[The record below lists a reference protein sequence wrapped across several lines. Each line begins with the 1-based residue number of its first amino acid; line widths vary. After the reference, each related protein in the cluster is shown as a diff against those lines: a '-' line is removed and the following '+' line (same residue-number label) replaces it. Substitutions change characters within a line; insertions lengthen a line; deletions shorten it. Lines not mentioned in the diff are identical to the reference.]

1 MRRVVDAIAAG
12 ILISIG
18 GCVFLACAG
27 DGMKWLGAILFA
39 VALLCICFKGYSL
52 FTGKVGYLVNDHSK
66 DYWHVVGTSLL
77 GNAIACC
84 GVGLIIAYAMPHLGA
99 TAATICAAK
108 LEQALFSTIVRAILC
123 GVLMYMA
130 VSIYREKGS
139 IAGIFFCVPVFI
151 LAGFEHSIANM
162 CYFGAANMLNV
173 DSILYLCVVIL
184 GNAVGG
190 MLFPFLD
197 RFGSK
202 K

>member
-27 DGMKWLGAILFA
+27 DGMKWLGAILIP

-66 DYWHVVGTSLL
+66 DYWQVVITSLI

-84 GVGLIIAYAMPHLGA
+84 GVGLIIAYAMPHLSA
-99 TAATICAAK
+99 TAATICSAK
-108 LEQALFSTIVRAILC
+108 LEQQLFSIIVRAILC

-130 VSIYREKGS
+130 VSVYKEKN
-139 IAGIFFCVPVFI
+139 
-151 LAGFEHSIANM
+151 SIANM
-162 CYFGAANMLNV
+162 FYFGAANMLNAH
-173 DSILYLCVVIL
+173 SIVYLCFVIA
-184 GNAVGG
+184 GNAIGG
-190 MLFPFLD
+190 MLFPLLD